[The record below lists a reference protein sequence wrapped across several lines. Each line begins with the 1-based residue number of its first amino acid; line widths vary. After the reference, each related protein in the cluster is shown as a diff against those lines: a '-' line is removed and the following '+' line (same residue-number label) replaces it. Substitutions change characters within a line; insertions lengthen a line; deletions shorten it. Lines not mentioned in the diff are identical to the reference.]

1 MVMDVTPDEQ
11 TDEALRRQAALLD
24 LTFDAILVRDFTT
37 DVITFWNR
45 AAEELYGFSRNEAI
59 GRVSHDLLQTI
70 HPIPIAEAK
79 EILTRTGRWEG
90 VLTHT
95 TREGKR
101 IIVASR
107 WALQTDGEVP
117 VSILE
122 TNTDITE
129 RARAERERLELLAGE
144 QRARAQ
150 AEEAQQRLTLL
161 ADASALLASSLDYET
176 TLTSFAQVA
185 VPRLADWCAVHLVD
199 EDGTVRQIT
208 VTHSDPAKVEL
219 ARELERR
226 YPYDPS
232 APIGVPQVLRTGQPE
247 LVSEVPDGLLEA
259 VSPDADLLEILRDLG
274 FRSWMVVPLA
284 AREHI
289 LGAITLVSAESGR
302 QYGPDDV
309 ALAEVLARRAALA
322 IDNARLYREAQRVLA
337 ERSVILSQ
345 MTDGL
350 IMCDP
355 GGIVTF
361 MNEAARALYG
371 ADYTGQSLSQYRGTP
386 SVRDARGEPY
396 AAEALPMQRALAGEI
411 VLGEEARLR
420 RADGS
425 EIVVERSVTPVTAPD
440 GTRLGAVMTVRDVTA
455 QRTLEQQKD
464 EFLSAVAHDLK
475 TPLTSIKGLAQILQR
490 RTARGQ
496 AAGSEQ
502 LGEGL
507 ARIEQNASRMTS
519 LINEL
524 LDLSRL
530 QTGQGLQLNRRP
542 VDLVAL
548 VSHTVAEY
556 GEEADSDRFT
566 VQSQTPQLVGTW
578 DADRLERVL
587 SNLLSNAM
595 KYSPGSAPITVAVRT
610 EEAGGTKWAVLSVQ
624 DRGIGIPPED
634 LPHIFE
640 RFHRG
645 RNVGRETLG
654 TGIGL
659 AGAKQI
665 VEQHGGM
672 IEVASEEGAGST
684 FTIRLPLPSAEADVP
699 QDDRHGE

>member
-1 MVMDVTPDEQ
+1 
-11 TDEALRRQAALLD
+11 
-24 LTFDAILVRDFTT
+24 
-37 DVITFWNR
+37 
-45 AAEELYGFSRNEAI
+45 
-59 GRVSHDLLQTI
+59 
-70 HPIPIAEAK
+70 
-79 EILTRTGRWEG
+79 
-90 VLTHT
+90 
-95 TREGKR
+95 
-101 IIVASR
+101 
-107 WALQTDGEVP
+107 
-117 VSILE
+117 
-122 TNTDITE
+122 
-129 RARAERERLELLAGE
+129 
-144 QRARAQ
+144 
-150 AEEAQQRLTLL
+150 
-161 ADASALLASSLDYET
+161 
-176 TLTSFAQVA
+176 
-185 VPRLADWCAVHLVD
+185 
-199 EDGTVRQIT
+199 
-208 VTHSDPAKVEL
+208 
-219 ARELERR
+219 
-226 YPYDPS
+226 
-232 APIGVPQVLRTGQPE
+232 
-247 LVSEVPDGLLEA
+247 
-259 VSPDADLLEILRDLG
+259 
-274 FRSWMVVPLA
+274 
-284 AREHI
+284 
-289 LGAITLVSAESGR
+289 
-302 QYGPDDV
+302 
-309 ALAEVLARRAALA
+309 
-322 IDNARLYREAQRVLA
+322 
-337 ERSVILSQ
+337 
-345 MTDGL
+345 
-350 IMCDP
+350 
-355 GGIVTF
+355 
-361 MNEAARALYG
+361 
-371 ADYTGQSLSQYRGTP
+371 
-386 SVRDARGEPY
+386 
-396 AAEALPMQRALAGEI
+396 MQRALAGEI